1 MNIYNQIHRRRGM
14 WGTNAM
20 QPCIGILFRTQ
31 KNDLI
36 IFCRQSEEYTY
47 FCGYCTVG
55 SDTFDVVVNHV
66 IKIHGDLE
74 VKIRK
79 RTFNEKSQTFE
90 HHFKQW
96 KIHPNDEAEKGYE
109 IKINND
115 VEQISLVKVWFTR
128 NRNVNSMWFSDSISD
143 FTLVTGEHNSNISFL
158 QYLYGVV
165 KFHITL
171 LGLGTTQ

>member
-1 MNIYNQIHRRRGM
+1 M
-14 WGTNAM
+14 
-20 QPCIGILFRTQ
+20 FV
-31 KNDLI
+31 
-36 IFCRQSEEYTY
+36 FCRHSEEYTY

-66 IKIHGDLE
+66 IKIHGDVE

-96 KIHPNDEAEKGYE
+96 KIHPNEEAEKGNE

-115 VEQISLVKVWFTR
+115 VEQISLVKV
-128 NRNVNSMWFSDSISD
+128 
-143 FTLVTGEHNSNISFL
+143 
-158 QYLYGVV
+158 
-165 KFHITL
+165 
-171 LGLGTTQ
+171 